1 MQSINSY
8 HQHSSSHNSNNSN
21 NNKTL
26 STNSPISITQPTSC
40 TRCTTSTPPGPTPTA
55 ITTAM
60 EVMTFINSNNNSN
73 NIMNLKWTE
82 DLAYNSKWAPASI
95 KSTQV
100 PILPARAVIIVSLHI
115 RRSLRPPHRPLR
127 PRLPLLLHQLL
138 PRLHHY
144 HQPILRQL
152 LQHLQRPHL

>member
-1 MQSINSY
+1 
-8 HQHSSSHNSNNSN
+8 
-21 NNKTL
+21 
-26 STNSPISITQPTSC
+26 
-40 TRCTTSTPPGPTPTA
+40 
-55 ITTAM
+55 
-60 EVMTFINSNNNSN
+60 MTFINSNNNSN

-127 PRLPLLLHQLL
+127 PRLPLLLHQVGSFFNLYNFHGID
-138 PRLHHY
+138 PDACNQSRLFCCRISPTLY
-144 HQPILRQL
+144 HRKAMSDIFVQKCV
-152 LQHLQRPHL
+152 

>member
-1 MQSINSY
+1 
-8 HQHSSSHNSNNSN
+8 
-21 NNKTL
+21 
-26 STNSPISITQPTSC
+26 
-40 TRCTTSTPPGPTPTA
+40 
-55 ITTAM
+55 
-60 EVMTFINSNNNSN
+60 MTFINSNNNSN

-127 PRLPLLLHQLL
+127 PRLPLLLHQVGSFLYNLDGIDRDACNQSRLFSFRISPPSIIEKQCQIFLCKNVQNTWLAEVLL
-138 PRLHHY
+138 KSPEIRHVNRY
-144 HQPILRQL
+144 
-152 LQHLQRPHL
+152 

>member
-1 MQSINSY
+1 
-8 HQHSSSHNSNNSN
+8 
-21 NNKTL
+21 
-26 STNSPISITQPTSC
+26 
-40 TRCTTSTPPGPTPTA
+40 
-55 ITTAM
+55 
-60 EVMTFINSNNNSN
+60 MTFINSNNNSN

-127 PRLPLLLHQLL
+127 PRLPLLLHQVDSFFYTTSMVQIRMHAISLDYFVVESAHPFYHRKAMSDIFVQKCVQNTWLAEVLL
-138 PRLHHY
+138 KSPEIRHVNRY
-144 HQPILRQL
+144 
-152 LQHLQRPHL
+152 

>member
-1 MQSINSY
+1 
-8 HQHSSSHNSNNSN
+8 
-21 NNKTL
+21 
-26 STNSPISITQPTSC
+26 
-40 TRCTTSTPPGPTPTA
+40 
-55 ITTAM
+55 
-60 EVMTFINSNNNSN
+60 MTFINSNNNSN

-127 PRLPLLLHQLL
+127 PRLPLLLHQVGSFLYNFHGIFY
-138 PRLHHY
+138 RSGCM
-144 HQPILRQL
+144 QSVQTIL
-152 LQHLQRPHL
+152 LQNQPTLYHRKAMSDIFVQKCVQNTWLAEVLLKSPEIRHVNR